1 MEVHFKIHVTCDVSD
16 NEGCGVEKTILKL
29 MRELLEM
36 RIETSHALLYKV
48 TMVEN
53 VT

>member
-1 MEVHFKIHVTCDVSD
+1 MEAHFKIYVTCDVSD
-16 NEGCGVEKTILKL
+16 NEGCGVEETIRRLG
-29 MRELLEM
+29 RELLEM
-36 RIETSHALLYKV
+36 RIEASHALSYKV